1 MIGCFYAGYV
11 FGSNQVQ
18 EAKSFMNTLKFYPA
32 LLRDNYVKNIK
43 QAGIETTPEKY
54 SNSIFGICLI
64 LAGFVLLFVTIFHKN
79 FIYPIIAF
87 VVLQIFFYFRL
98 GLKAS
103 ARIRKM
109 ESFFPEVISLMA
121 SNLRSGIT
129 IDTSFLLS
137 ARPEF
142 DPLDKEILEAGKE
155 ISTGEEIV
163 FALKSMSERIG
174 SEKISKVIL
183 LIISGLKAGGNISD
197 LLEETAK
204 NMREKEV
211 IEKKTAST
219 TLMYVIFIFFAVSV
233 GAPALFGLSSV
244 LVEIVMNLASK
255 MPDLS
260 NIQTNMPFTFA
271 KISLSLNFVIYFS
284 LLFIVVTD
292 FISCFVIGLVSKGE
306 GKTGLRFFIP
316 ILAISL
322 TLFFIIRKILAG
334 VLINS
339 LDAFN

>member
-1 MIGCFYAGYV
+1 MNILKLYPRPIR
-11 FGSNQVQ
+11 
-18 EAKSFMNTLKFYPA
+18 KSF
-32 LLRDNYVKNIK
+32 VKNMRR
-43 QAGIETTPEKY
+43 AGTEAAPQKY
-54 SNSIFGICLI
+54 ANRIFKICLI
-64 LAGFVLLFVTIFHKN
+64 LAGVVLVFTTLFQYSFL
-79 FIYPIIAF
+79 FPIGSF
-87 VVLQIFFYFRL
+87 LVLQIFFYFKIS
-98 GLKAS
+98 LKAS
-103 ARIRKM
+103 SRIKKM
-109 ESFFPEVISLMA
+109 ETNFPEVISLMS

-142 DPLDKEILEAGKE
+142 YPLDREILEAGKE
-155 ISTGEEIV
+155 ISTGKDVV
-163 FALKSMSERIG
+163 FALKAMSERID

-211 IEKKTAST
+211 IERKTAST
-219 TLMYVIFIFFAVSV
+219 TLMYIIFIFFAVSV

-244 LVEIVMNLASK
+244 LVEIVINLASK

-260 NIQTNMPFTFA
+260 GVQTSMPFTFSSVS
-271 KISLSLNFVIYFS
+271 ISLSFVIYFS

-306 GKTGLRFFIP
+306 GKAGLKFFIP

-322 TLFFIIRKILAG
+322 VLFFAIRELLAG
-334 VLINS
+334 VLINA
-339 LDAFN
+339 LEGF

>member
-1 MIGCFYAGYV
+1 
-11 FGSNQVQ
+11 
-18 EAKSFMNTLKFYPA
+18 MNTLKIYPKP
-32 LLRDNYVKNIK
+32 LRQIYVRNMR
-43 QAGIETTPEKY
+43 QAGILLSPEKY
-54 SNSIFGICLI
+54 SNSIFRICLI
-64 LAGFVLLFVTIFHKN
+64 LAGIVLIITTIFQASFFYPLIV
-79 FIYPIIAF
+79 FI
-87 VVLQIFFYFRL
+87 VLQIFFLFRL
-98 GLKAS
+98 SLKAS
-103 ARIRKM
+103 ARIKKM
-109 ESFFPEVISLMA
+109 EITFPEVISLMA

-155 ISTGEEIV
+155 ISTGKDIV
-163 FALKSMSERIG
+163 FALKSMSDRIG

-183 LIISGLKAGGNISD
+183 LIISGLRAGGNISD

-211 IEKKTAST
+211 LEKKTAST

-244 LVEIVMNLASK
+244 LVEIIINLASK

-260 NIQTNMPFTFA
+260 NVQTTMPFTLTQVS
-271 KISLSLNFVIYFS
+271 ISLNFVIYFS
-284 LLFIVVTD
+284 LLFITVTD

-306 GKTGLRFFIP
+306 GKAGLKFFIP
-316 ILAISL
+316 ILVISM
-322 TLFFIIRKILAG
+322 TLFFAIRQILSG
-334 VLINS
+334 LILNT
-339 LDAFN
+339 LNAF